1 LSKNRKGR
9 VKLTLVQQT
18 ERKTFILSRLRSGIS
33 RLDVQRQFADKYEC
47 TIETARIWLNK
58 TCDELTD
65 HDIHSRKRTY
75 AVIIEMHYAQINAYQ
90 SDIVAIQKEIDSI
103 SNIEKE
109 RALIIEQIGFAR
121 GEQLSALL
129 EQLKAL
135 PEPPLGCKS
144 ALIESKSRIRDRM
157 FRVIGELTKLHR
169 LGESEQTQ
177 WRDAIALLLDN
188 NLIPGAIAEKI
199 LKIIDDFDQHIT
211 LQINN

>member
-1 LSKNRKGR
+1 MSKNRKGR

-33 RLDVQRQFADKYEC
+33 RLDVQKQFADKYEC

-65 HDIHSRKRTY
+65 NDIHSRKRTY

-177 WRDAIALLLDN
+177 WRDALALLLDN
-188 NLIPGAIAEKI
+188 NLIPGVIAEKI
-199 LKIIDDFDQHIT
+199 LKVIDDFDQQIT
-211 LQINN
+211 LQINS